1 MAGVKF
7 LKPAQKGLLVR
18 DPVTKSPLSEKGELK
33 PWTGREGT
41 FWRRRYKDKSVV
53 IVEQKEEIIL
63 LKEDNNKKKKKK
75 GGR

>member
-7 LKPAQKGLLVR
+7 LKPAQKDLIVR
-18 DPVTKSPLSEKGELK
+18 DPITKSPLSEKGELK
-33 PWTGREGT
+33 PWSGREGI
-41 FWRRRYKDKSVV
+41 FWRRRYKDKSVI

-63 LKEDNNKKKKKK
+63 PKEDVNKKKKKK